1 MEREP
6 ALRIGMRLEV
16 TRKGTQH
23 AHYAKVED
31 VSTWEFAVSSL
42 FGGGE
47 ADVLQSGEQVEC
59 FFTDSGT
66 HDQYGFTAIVLRREA
81 RVFPMYFMSMPREYE
96 RIQRRRFVRYPVLLP
111 TQFRLYEDKSW
122 QKGFLVD
129 ISGGGAR
136 LSHREALSSGD
147 LIQVSFSL
155 KQHEPNIVIAG
166 KVVRSD
172 ALQGPGS
179 GMYHSGV
186 EFENISISVQ
196 DRIVGFVFQRM
207 LEQRRLQE
215 W

>member
-16 TRKGTQH
+16 MRKGTQH

-47 ADVLQSGEQVEC
+47 AEVLQSGEQVEC
-59 FFTDSGT
+59 FFTDSRT
-66 HDQYGFTAIVLRREA
+66 HDQYGFTAMVLRREV
-81 RVFPMYFMSMPREYE
+81 RVFPMYYISIPREYE

-111 TQFRLYEDKSW
+111 AQFRLKDSEIWK
-122 QKGFLVD
+122 KGFLVD

-136 LSHREALSSGD
+136 LSHREALNPGD
-147 LIQVSFSL
+147 FIQVTFSL
-155 KQHEPNIVIAG
+155 KQHEPSIAVFG
-166 KVVRSD
+166 AVVRSE
-172 ALQGPGS
+172 ALKELGS
-179 GMYHSGV
+179 TMYHSGI
-186 EFENISISVQ
+186 EFKDIPMGVQ
-196 DRIVGFVFQRM
+196 DRIVGFIFQRM

>member
-6 ALRIGMRLEV
+6 TLRIGMRLEIM
-16 TRKGTQH
+16 RKGTQH
-23 AHYAKVED
+23 AHYAKIED

-47 ADVLQSGEQVEC
+47 AEVLQSGEQVEC
-59 FFTDSGT
+59 FFTDSTT
-66 HDQYGFTAIVLRREA
+66 HDQYGFSAMVLRREV
-81 RVFPMYFMSMPREYE
+81 RVFPMYYMSMPREYE

-111 TQFRLYEDKSW
+111 AQFRLYEEKSW

-136 LSHREALSSGD
+136 LSHREPLSSGD
-147 LIQVSFSL
+147 LLQISFSL
-155 KQHEPNIVIAG
+155 KQHEPSLIITG
-166 KVVRSD
+166 KVVRSEI
-172 ALQGPGS
+172 LQVPGS
-179 GMYHSGV
+179 GMYHSGI
-186 EFENISISVQ
+186 EFKDISIGVQ